1 MGAKMSKLTETYQ
14 QFQNGKITLEE
25 WQAFCFEVLCEIM
38 EQNKD
43 VLVRLKN
50 RG

>member
-1 MGAKMSKLTETYQ
+1 MTQINTYNETYQ

-38 EQNKD
+38 EQIKD